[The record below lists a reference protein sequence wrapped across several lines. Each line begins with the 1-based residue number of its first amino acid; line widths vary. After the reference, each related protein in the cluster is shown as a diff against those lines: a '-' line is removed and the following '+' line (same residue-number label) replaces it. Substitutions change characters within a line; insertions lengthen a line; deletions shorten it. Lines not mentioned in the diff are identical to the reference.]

1 MKKRTIAVALLLA
14 AAVGLLSGCSSEEE
28 IFYSPGY
35 WRDDTYYSAF
45 LGLRFTLPEGWEAA
59 DEDTLSQMSTDA
71 DRILDMQRGGDGENP
86 DSVYHYELSATDPE
100 TGAGILALVQ
110 ETSTNADTYLEGLQS
125 GAEMEGATYTTGDVL
140 HLELAGRRYL
150 VLPLTMEGETAP
162 YQRQYARKYGDY
174 LILIMLFTPDEETIP
189 FSTLEGYLS
198 SLSES

>member
-125 GAEMEGATYTTGDVL
+125 GAEMEGATYTTG
-140 HLELAGRRYL
+140 AIWCF
-150 VLPLTMEGETAP
+150 P
-162 YQRQYARKYGDY
+162 
-174 LILIMLFTPDEETIP
+174 
-189 FSTLEGYLS
+189 
-198 SLSES
+198 

>member
-100 TGAGILALVQ
+100 TGAGIWPWSRRPAPTPTPIWRVCNPGLRWKAPP
-110 ETSTNADTYLEGLQS
+110 TPPAMCSTWSWRA
-125 GAEMEGATYTTGDVL
+125 GAIWCF
-140 HLELAGRRYL
+140 
-150 VLPLTMEGETAP
+150 P
-162 YQRQYARKYGDY
+162 
-174 LILIMLFTPDEETIP
+174 
-189 FSTLEGYLS
+189 
-198 SLSES
+198 